1 MAKTIQMRTPQ
12 QEKEARLVAGM
23 YDKNRKIQ
31 SELYAYCSRYFW
43 ANYRGVFFADE
54 ESATEIFQNTFIA
67 MWENIERRKI
77 YVSDGRVMGK
87 NNEPLSGSILTY
99 FMGIARIKYLEWV
112 REHPAYADPETEMER
127 KIKEEGFDAQQYTN
141 MLYDSEDNKML
152 DIIADVISHMS
163 ERCSEILSKFYYEEK
178 DLDTIL
184 LEIHNRFE
192 ERPQNEEAQVHG
204 VIAYFS
210 TKHLSQLFELIKRQ
224 MDMNNNNFQ
233 DRIDEYLLHG
243 DTMSEED
250 KAQFLKEIEEDAEK
264 KEQYEFTKNVK
275 QAMVSRGE
283 KLKAMTEF
291 QKEMKSHHHRKTW
304 LWISSIAAVLV
315 IGFFAINPLFVEN
328 SPTDNVRGDE
338 NDVFDMTV
346 QTDSINNDSISTDTI
361 SLHHE

>member
-1 MAKTIQMRTPQ
+1 
-12 QEKEARLVAGM
+12 
-23 YDKNRKIQ
+23 
-31 SELYAYCSRYFW
+31 
-43 ANYRGVFFADE
+43 
-54 ESATEIFQNTFIA
+54 
-67 MWENIERRKI
+67 
-77 YVSDGRVMGK
+77 
-87 NNEPLSGSILTY
+87 
-99 FMGIARIKYLEWV
+99 
-112 REHPAYADPETEMER
+112 
-127 KIKEEGFDAQQYTN
+127 
-141 MLYDSEDNKML
+141 
-152 DIIADVISHMS
+152 
-163 ERCSEILSKFYYEEK
+163 
-178 DLDTIL
+178 
-184 LEIHNRFE
+184 
-192 ERPQNEEAQVHG
+192 
-204 VIAYFS
+204 
-210 TKHLSQLFELIKRQ
+210 
-224 MDMNNNNFQ
+224 MDNNFQ
-233 DRIDEYLLHG
+233 DRIDEYLLHE

-346 QTDSINNDSISTDTI
+346 PTDSINNDSISTDTI

>member
-1 MAKTIQMRTPQ
+1 
-12 QEKEARLVAGM
+12 
-23 YDKNRKIQ
+23 
-31 SELYAYCSRYFW
+31 
-43 ANYRGVFFADE
+43 
-54 ESATEIFQNTFIA
+54 
-67 MWENIERRKI
+67 
-77 YVSDGRVMGK
+77 
-87 NNEPLSGSILTY
+87 
-99 FMGIARIKYLEWV
+99 
-112 REHPAYADPETEMER
+112 
-127 KIKEEGFDAQQYTN
+127 
-141 MLYDSEDNKML
+141 
-152 DIIADVISHMS
+152 
-163 ERCSEILSKFYYEEK
+163 
-178 DLDTIL
+178 
-184 LEIHNRFE
+184 
-192 ERPQNEEAQVHG
+192 
-204 VIAYFS
+204 
-210 TKHLSQLFELIKRQ
+210 
-224 MDMNNNNFQ
+224 MDMDYNFQ
-233 DRIDEYLLHG
+233 DRIDEYLLYG

-346 QTDSINNDSISTDTI
+346 PTDSINNDSISTDTI